1 LTPVDVKS
9 RLNDGAR
16 IVAISLA
23 NDEEAEALAK
33 SFGAVALLDKMELAD
48 ELIPAI
54 EKFSS
59 PSPNA

>member
-1 LTPVDVKS
+1 MTPVDVKS

-16 IVAISLA
+16 IVAISFA

-33 SFGAVALLDKMELAD
+33 SFGAVALLEKMELAD